1 MAFLRRRALA
11 DFNAIRCIWALR
23 AYSESPLRP
32 STGAEVVQ
40 IWRHPRPQTGTRRQT
55 TAEQLAGAAVSQ

>member
-32 STGAEVVQ
+32 STTAEVVQ

-55 TAEQLAGAAVSQ
+55 TAEQLAGAAVSR